1 MLKFLGILY
10 LVISYMVFYTYYEAK
25 YTSFTEVPSDDV
37 IKEELEFKFVFGFI
51 VFITI
56 CYIIYQNRNNY
67 MTMIPLIIFNIVLFA
82 SLGYFVTLHNKN
94 YKQDKPSFKSNYLN
108 KKGIDTIDNILFI
121 LLIVILSHMDETRQ
135 IIAGYRRI
143 RDHFD

>member
-1 MLKFLGILY
+1 
-10 LVISYMVFYTYYEAK
+10 
-25 YTSFTEVPSDDV
+25 
-37 IKEELEFKFVFGFI
+37 
-51 VFITI
+51 
-56 CYIIYQNRNNY
+56 
-67 MTMIPLIIFNIVLFA
+67 MIPLIIFNIVLFA